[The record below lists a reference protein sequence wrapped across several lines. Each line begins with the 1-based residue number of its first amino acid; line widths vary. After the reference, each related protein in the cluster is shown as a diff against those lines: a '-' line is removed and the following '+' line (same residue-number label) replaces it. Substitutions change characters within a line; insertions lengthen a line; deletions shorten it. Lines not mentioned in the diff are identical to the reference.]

1 MIEITKEADQHL
13 CSILEKEGAHGV
25 LLSVK
30 GGGCAGFSYDW
41 QLVTEPYGEAIP
53 LSNGTLYIDP
63 MAMLYVAGTVL
74 NFDKDVIGATLKLD
88 NPNVASA
95 CGCGESISFK
105 E

>member
-13 CSILEKEGAHGV
+13 CSILEKEGAPGV

-74 NFDKDVIGATLKLD
+74 NFDKDVFGATLKLD

>member
-63 MAMLYVAGTVL
+63 MAMLYVVGTVL
-74 NFDKDVIGATLKLD
+74 NFDKDVFGATLKLD